1 MGSLALSEMCG
12 SLTTHPGSLS
22 WSFMRKETVEKLSV
36 QQMVLVFVGT
46 KCPWKQVMDGRVR
59 GRHTL
64 RMSDVITV
72 TDGVTS
78 PRSVPGGT
86 VTTETPRLG
95 GVNPAPP
102 VVVHDPA
109 PPAVVHDPGDR
120 NHDHPVAQ
128 EVDRPVVV
136 PRVRHLAVPDLNP
149 VATQNPSPHVV
160 QDPLDSRG
168 QQEIGQEARNDQ
180 TLVIGAVK
188 EVISHGKKHTMD
200 HAASH
205 VKSHEANHVKSH
217 EASHVKTQRINL
229 QLDQNL
235 GIAQEKRVR
244 ERKTL

>member
-1 MGSLALSEMCG
+1 MIIGETSQKILADDYFFEYLIVIMK
-12 SLTTHPGSLS
+12 
-22 WSFMRKETVEKLSV
+22 F
-36 QQMVLVFVGT
+36 
-46 KCPWKQVMDGRVR
+46 
-59 GRHTL
+59 
-64 RMSDVITV
+64 RMSNKYYIPPLTPTISAV

-109 PPAVVHDPGDR
+109 PPAVVHDPGDQ
-120 NHDHPVAQ
+120 NHGHPVAQ

-180 TLVIGAVK
+180 TLVIGRNYNW
-188 EVISHGKKHTMD
+188 G
-200 HAASH
+200 
-205 VKSHEANHVKSH
+205 
-217 EASHVKTQRINL
+217 R
-229 QLDQNL
+229 
-235 GIAQEKRVR
+235 
-244 ERKTL
+244 